1 MKKIK
6 KILSITL
13 AMILI
18 FTATACS
25 SKTEPAASADG
36 KETQQEQPAGSE
48 TAQPA
53 APSGKTV
60 ALIMGS
66 GSSGGTYFALGGAM
80 ASAMN
85 KRLEGLSLDSQASGA
100 SVENIN
106 MMDIGEFDLGI
117 AMNATADDAWN
128 GRNAFADTGEIKSF
142 RAIGVVYHEVYQIV
156 ANASTNAKSVTD
168 LKGLKVAIGPTGSG
182 TAGTSDLVFK
192 AAGLDINKDIQ
203 PQQDGFGDAAV
214 KMQDGH
220 IDASCAVLN
229 VPASSIE
236 EIAKIQA
243 EAPYFEK
250 MVIPA
255 GTYSNTEDFQ
265 TITCQAVLYCRSDLD
280 DDTVYNITK
289 AFYES
294 AEEIAA
300 AHPAGKD
307 ISLEGGLSGIT
318 TAVHPGAARYY
329 EEKGITVDPGLLID

>member
-1 MKKIK
+1 
-6 KILSITL
+6 
-13 AMILI
+13 
-18 FTATACS
+18 
-25 SKTEPAASADG
+25 
-36 KETQQEQPAGSE
+36 
-48 TAQPA
+48 
-53 APSGKTV
+53 
-60 ALIMGS
+60 
-66 GSSGGTYFALGGAM
+66 
-80 ASAMN
+80 
-85 KRLEGLSLDSQASGA
+85 
-100 SVENIN
+100 

-229 VPASSIE
+229 VPASSIVEMTTSTELSYVSVSDE

-294 AEEIAA
+294 ADEIAA

>member
-13 AMILI
+13 AIVLI

-128 GRNAFADTGEIKSF
+128 GRNAL
-142 RAIGVVYHEVYQIV
+142 R
-156 ANASTNAKSVTD
+156 
-168 LKGLKVAIGPTGSG
+168 
-182 TAGTSDLVFK
+182 
-192 AAGLDINKDIQ
+192 
-203 PQQDGFGDAAV
+203 
-214 KMQDGH
+214 
-220 IDASCAVLN
+220 
-229 VPASSIE
+229 
-236 EIAKIQA
+236 IQA
-243 EAPYFEK
+243 RLRASVPSALFIMRYTRSLP
-250 MVIPA
+250 MQVRMP
-255 GTYSNTEDFQ
+255 NQLQ
-265 TITCQAVLYCRSDLD
+265 T
-280 DDTVYNITK
+280 
-289 AFYES
+289 
-294 AEEIAA
+294 
-300 AHPAGKD
+300 
-307 ISLEGGLSGIT
+307 
-318 TAVHPGAARYY
+318 
-329 EEKGITVDPGLLID
+329 